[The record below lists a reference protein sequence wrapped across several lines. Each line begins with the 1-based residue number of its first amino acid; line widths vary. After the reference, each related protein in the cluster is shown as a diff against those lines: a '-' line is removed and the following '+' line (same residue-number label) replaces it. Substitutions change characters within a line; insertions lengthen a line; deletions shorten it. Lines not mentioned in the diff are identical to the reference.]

1 MSIVTEI
8 KRVLD
13 LPEAEAKAEAR
24 SKLCETILVVNGVPS
39 YVTLIEAG
47 VMVAHLGASRAVEL
61 ASVDVKSIEPWVPK
75 TGIYQHPTLGPLFV
89 QKIPLRQW
97 KRSFNSGLYSVQTL
111 KGKVIGDFIFTSLG
125 IDPESRV
132 DFYKDKDGVIY
143 YHMKKVG
150 FFESDN
156 TVVCTFP
163 AIEQEM
169 RAWLT

>member
-13 LPEAEAKAEAR
+13 LPEAEAKAEAH
-24 SKLCETILVVNGVPS
+24 SKLCDTILVVNGVPS
-39 YVTLIEAG
+39 YVTMIDTG
-47 VMVAHLGASRAVEL
+47 VMVAHLGVHKSVEI
-61 ASVDVKSIEPWVPK
+61 VGGDVKSIEPWIPK
-75 TGIYQHPTLGPLFV
+75 TGIYQHSTLGPLFV
-89 QKIPLRQW
+89 QKIPHRQW
-97 KRSFNSGLYSVQTL
+97 KRSFNSGLYSICTL
-111 KGKVIGDFIFTSLG
+111 QGKEIGNFIWNSLG

-132 DFYKDKDGVIY
+132 DFYKAKDGTIY

>member
-13 LPEAEAKAEAR
+13 LPEAEAKAEAH

-39 YVTLIEAG
+39 YVTRIEAD
-47 VMVAHLGASRAVEL
+47 VMVAHLGVSREVEL

-89 QKIPLRQW
+89 QKIPHRQW
-97 KRSFNSGLYSVQTL
+97 KRSFNSSLYSVKTI
-111 KGKVIGDFIFTSLG
+111 KGKAIVDFIFTSLE